1 MKSQSFEQLIVWQK
15 AHSYVLAI
23 YKITKQYPKEE
34 LFCLVNQ
41 MRRAAASI
49 TANIAEGYAKISS
62 KDKLRFYNISQ
73 GSLEETRNFII
84 LSKDLGYITL
94 QDKEQLG
101 IQAAEISRLL
111 NAYCIALL
119 KNVSPPTTILPYYH
133 RPYYHTTIDHTT
145 ILP

>member
-119 KNVSPPTTILPYYH
+119 KCYRNAVCPLS
-133 RPYYHTTIDHTT
+133 
-145 ILP
+145 

>member
-111 NAYCIALL
+111 NAYCMGVLFGGFKEDEGCDRA
-119 KNVSPPTTILPYYH
+119 VASFRRTPA
-133 RPYYHTTIDHTT
+133 
-145 ILP
+145 